1 MIRISKL
8 NKRFGK
14 FQALND
20 VTLNLSSGQSIAL
33 IGPNGSG
40 KTTAIKCLLGLVIP
54 DSGEI
59 FFEEKAVSGTWNYRK
74 HIGYMPQIGRYPDH
88 MTVRQLFSMI
98 RDMRRGESED
108 LFLYNEFQIEKIQQ
122 KFLGALS
129 GGMKQKVNA
138 ALAFLFDPK
147 SLILDEPTAGL
158 DPVSS
163 EILKEKIV
171 HEKAKGK
178 LILVTSHVLSDL
190 EELSSEVI
198 YIQEGNIQFMKSI
211 SDIKLETGEQ
221 SLGKAIASIMRS

>member
-59 FFEEKAVSGTWNYRK
+59 FFEEKSVSGTWNYRK

-98 RDMRRGESED
+98 RDMRCGESED

-122 KFLGALS
+122 KYLGALS

-171 HEKAKGK
+171 YEKAKGK

-198 YIQEGNIQFMKSI
+198 YIQDGSIQFMKSI
-211 SDIKLETGEQ
+211 TDIKLETGEL